1 MTTSTP
7 SDFKVSYYDEP
18 TVETSSIPNLGGIL
32 TTGDLY
38 KKGKFDYSAWA
49 KTAQRIRENAP
60 NWYFAL
66 QPNSEGDFVWKTP
79 NNTGLLMGYFQ
90 NVITGI
96 KLPLYPYAITEG
108 PNKPIVYEKISANDI
123 QNSHRRCLCAC
134 ACYSFG
140 DAFELWARV
149 EVKEEDQEKKVEE
162 KKGITRTPTKPKQ
175 EPDPVESIEDKDYG
189 KPIAQPALEAVVQKI
204 MNLSEKYPKKKDEVL
219 NKYKSQYG
227 ITSEKIGPA
236 DIRTAEQGQF
246 LTLLI
251 NEIDS
256 TL

>member
-1 MTTSTP
+1 MTTETELP
-7 SDFKVSYYDEP
+7 P
-18 TVETSSIPNLGGIL
+18 VETYTIPNLGGIL

-66 QPNSEGDFVWKTP
+66 EPNKDGDFVWKQP
-79 NNTGLLMGYFQ
+79 DNTGLLMGYFQ
-90 NVITGI
+90 NVVTGI
-96 KLPLYPYAITEG
+96 KLPLFPYAITNNI
-108 PNKPIVYEKISANDI
+108 NKPIDYEKISANDV

-134 ACYSFG
+134 GCYSFG
-140 DAFELWARV
+140 DAFELWAGL
-149 EVKEEDQEKKVEE
+149 EIEDAKKEEALPEKEDRIK
-162 KKGITRTPTKPKQ
+162 RTPDKPNDKG
-175 EPDPVESIEDKDYG
+175 EPVESIKDKNYG
-189 KPIAQPALEAVVQKI
+189 KPISKFAKDAVVTKM
-204 MNLSEKYPKKKDEVL
+204 MNLTKQYPDKKDSVIE
-219 NKYKSQYG
+219 KFMKMFD
-227 ITSEKIGPA
+227 ITQEGIGPD
-236 DIRTAEQGQF
+236 DIRTAEQGKA

>member
-1 MTTSTP
+1 MTTATL
-7 SDFKVSYYDEP
+7 
-18 TVETSSIPNLGGIL
+18 PNLAGVIK
-32 TTGDLY
+32 TTDIY
-38 KKGKFDYSAWA
+38 KKMKFDYVAWA
-49 KTAQRIRENAP
+49 KTAQILREHAP
-60 NWYFAL
+60 GWQFCL
-66 QPNSEGDFVWKTP
+66 DRSTSEQGISSYIFQAPDG
-79 NNTGLLMGYFQ
+79 TGFLMGYFEHIDTS
-90 NVITGI
+90 VKTT
-96 KLPLYPYAITEG
+96 LFPFAITDNANR
-108 PNKPIVYEKISANDI
+108 PLSKISSVNF

-134 ACYSFG
+134 ACFTFG
-140 DAFELWARV
+140 LAYELWAQIEIDEAKQV
-149 EVKEEDQEKKVEE
+149 TPEP
-162 KKGITRTPTKPKQ
+162 KKGISRTPTKPKQ
-175 EPDPVESIEDKDYG
+175 EPEPVESIENKDYG

-219 NKYKSQYG
+219 NKYKSQFG

>member
-1 MTTSTP
+1 MTTETELP
-7 SDFKVSYYDEP
+7 P
-18 TVETSSIPNLGGIL
+18 VEIYTIPNLGGIL

-49 KTAQRIRENAP
+49 KTAQRIRVNAP

-96 KLPLYPYAITEG
+96 KLPLFPYAIT
-108 PNKPIVYEKISANDI
+108 NNYNTPIDYEKISANDV

-134 ACYSFG
+134 GCYSFG

-149 EVKEEDQEKKVEE
+149 EVKELDQEQEE
-162 KKGITRTPTKPKQ
+162 TKEGITRTPDKPNQ
-175 EPDPVESIEDKDYG
+175 QPEPVESIEDKNYG
-189 KPIAQPALEAVVQKI
+189 KPITKFAKDAVVTKM
-204 MNLSEKYPKKKDEVL
+204 MNLSKKYPTIKDSVIDKFKKMFD
-219 NKYKSQYG
+219 
-227 ITSEKIGPA
+227 ITQEGIGPD
-236 DIRTAEQGQF
+236 DIRTAEQGKA

>member
-1 MTTSTP
+1 MTTTL
-7 SDFKVSYYDEP
+7 
-18 TVETSSIPNLGGIL
+18 PNLAGVIK
-32 TTGDLY
+32 TTDIY
-38 KKGKFDYSAWA
+38 KKMKFDYVAWA
-49 KTAQRIRENAP
+49 KTAQILREHAP
-60 NWYFAL
+60 GWQFCL
-66 QPNSEGDFVWKTP
+66 DKSTSEEGISSYIFQAPDG
-79 NNTGLLMGYFQ
+79 TGFLMGYFEHIDTS
-90 NVITGI
+90 VKTT
-96 KLPLYPYAITEG
+96 LFPFAITDNANR
-108 PNKPIVYEKISANDI
+108 PLSKISSVNF

-134 ACYSFG
+134 ACFTFG
-140 DAFELWARV
+140 LAYELWAQIEIDEAKQV
-149 EVKEEDQEKKVEE
+149 TPEP
-162 KKGITRTPTKPKQ
+162 KKGISRTPTKPKQ
-175 EPDPVESIEDKDYG
+175 EPEPVESIKDKDYG

-219 NKYKSQYG
+219 DKYKSQFG

>member
-1 MTTSTP
+1 MTTETELP
-7 SDFKVSYYDEP
+7 P
-18 TVETSSIPNLGGIL
+18 VETYTIPNLGGIL

-66 QPNSEGDFVWKTP
+66 EPNKDGDFVWKQP
-79 NNTGLLMGYFQ
+79 DNTGLLMGYFQ
-90 NVITGI
+90 NVVTGI
-96 KLPLYPYAITEG
+96 KLPLFPYAITNNI
-108 PNKPIVYEKISANDI
+108 NKPIDYEKISANDV

-134 ACYSFG
+134 GCYSFG

-149 EVKEEDQEKKVEE
+149 EVKELDQEQEE
-162 KKGITRTPTKPKQ
+162 TKEGITRTPDKPNQ
-175 EPDPVESIEDKDYG
+175 QPEPVESIKDKNYG
-189 KPIAQPALEAVVQKI
+189 KPISKFAKDAVVTKM
-204 MNLSEKYPKKKDEVL
+204 MNLTKQYPDKKDSVID
-219 NKYKSQYG
+219 KFKKMFD
-227 ITSEKIGPA
+227 ITQEGIGPD
-236 DIRTAEQGQF
+236 DIRTAEQGKA